1 MEYRDF
7 RAPSEPPV
15 GHIMHHAAAQMTNGD
30 LTMCVCVCEAVTR
43 VIINNPVKLKDRG

>member
-1 MEYRDF
+1 MESKDF

-30 LTMCVCVCEAVTR
+30 LTMCVCVFVKR
-43 VIINNPVKLKDRG
+43 VIINNPVKSKDRG